1 MVDDGVFCFV
11 SEQYFFLLSKGFDY
25 GASMRQFCVST
36 IGFGHRKSP
45 TSVAIRGEVFH
56 SGLVSESRRMFGLS

>member
-1 MVDDGVFCFV
+1 MMVFFV
-11 SEQYFFLLSKGFDY
+11 LFLNNISFFFPRVLIGFP
-25 GASMRQFCVST
+25 MRQFCVSTT